1 MLGKALPERLHS
13 KLLMV
18 EEIVEGL
25 GGPHIS
31 GPTSQLIYHGHLTS
45 NKEVPDRHVAR
56 EDLVSLVHRKV

>member
-1 MLGKALPERLHS
+1 MLVKALPERLHS
-13 KLLMV
+13 ELPMV

-45 NKEVPDRHVAR
+45 NKEVPDRHVAH